1 MAAAAIGEIQFEQN
15 IGDVALDRVLA
26 DRQPPGDGRIAQA
39 IGYKHNDFT
48 LARTQKIEV
57 RRGTPRS
64 GLLRR
69 VRLRTVMVADSEEAQ
84 PGFESLDRFSPV
96 LGEVEPGARNEIGN
110 NARGEY
116 LAGLRPRADALRAIN
131 RKPGDAGV
139 AELDLA
145 GVYAAGDAKVEPARC
160 VG

>member
-1 MAAAAIGEIQFEQN
+1 MACLPAGYGRGRGAIGEIQFEQN

-69 VRLRTVMVADSEEAQ
+69 VRLRTVMVADSEQAQ

-96 LGEVEPGARNEIGN
+96 LGEVEPGAVVVG
-110 NARGEY
+110 G
-116 LAGLRPRADALRAIN
+116 GVV
-131 RKPGDAGV
+131 GV
-139 AELDLA
+139 AELPGGVTGVPA
-145 GVYAAGDAKVEPARC
+145 GVAVLPGGVAVAGV
-160 VG
+160 